1 MKKILTHLTGIVFLI
16 TILIAAGCNSATE
29 NDSQTFTDPTVP
41 TDQTVLTDPTD
52 PTDQRV
58 PEEVDTV
65 TICLGEAF
73 EDNDGKH
80 LRMYDSHYPDN
91 IIVDNLETFVWP
103 GTVVIWEVLDGS
115 GIRKLKKIS
124 PKNGNGNIMHRD
136 ASGFFYTL
144 FTGKKKFK
152 VLEDAPRPSER
163 EEYLIKFK
171 YKDNKTKTVDPYLK
185 IPR

>member
-1 MKKILTHLTGIVFLI
+1 MKKKLTHLTGIVFAI
-16 TILIAAGCNSATE
+16 AILIAGACGSAPE
-29 NDSQTFTDPTVP
+29 NDLQTS
-41 TDQTVLTDPTD
+41 TDPTD
-52 PTDQRV
+52 PIVQTDPTDQTV

-65 TICLGEAF
+65 IIYLMEAF
-73 EDNDGKH
+73 EENGTKR

-91 IIVDNLETFVWP
+91 KVVDNLETFVWP

-115 GIRKLKKIS
+115 GIKKLKKIS

-144 FTGKKKFK
+144 FTGKKKHI
-152 VLEDAPRPSER
+152 VPDNAPRPSGR
-163 EEYLIKFK
+163 EGYLIKFK
-171 YKDNKTKTVDPYLK
+171 HEDGGSPWEIDPYLK